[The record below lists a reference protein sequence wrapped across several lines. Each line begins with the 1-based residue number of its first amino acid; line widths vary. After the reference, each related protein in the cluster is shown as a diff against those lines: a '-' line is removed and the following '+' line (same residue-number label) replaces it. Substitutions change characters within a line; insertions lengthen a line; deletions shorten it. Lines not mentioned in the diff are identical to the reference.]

1 MIDRTYE
8 EYKEIVEKHLMDFI
22 PNIDNKSI
30 SLYEAMKYSLT
41 AGGKRLRPVLLLASC
56 EFAGGNIREAVPYAC
71 AMEYIQT
78 TKCTERLLRSL
89 QETVC

>member
-56 EFAGGNIREAVPYAC
+56 EFAGGNIREAVLWT
-71 AMEYIQT
+71 MMT
-78 TKCTERLLRSL
+78 
-89 QETVC
+89 

>member
-30 SLYEAMKYSLT
+30 SLYEARST
-41 AGGKRLRPVLLLASC
+41 A
-56 EFAGGNIREAVPYAC
+56 
-71 AMEYIQT
+71 
-78 TKCTERLLRSL
+78 LLRAAKD
-89 QETVC
+89 

>member
-30 SLYEAMKYSLT
+30 SCMK
-41 AGGKRLRPVLLLASC
+41 R
-56 EFAGGNIREAVPYAC
+56 
-71 AMEYIQT
+71 
-78 TKCTERLLRSL
+78 
-89 QETVC
+89 